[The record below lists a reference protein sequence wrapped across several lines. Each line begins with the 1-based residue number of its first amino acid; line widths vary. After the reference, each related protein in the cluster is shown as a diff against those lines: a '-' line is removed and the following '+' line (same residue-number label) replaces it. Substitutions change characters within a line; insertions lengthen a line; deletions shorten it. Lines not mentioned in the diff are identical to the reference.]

1 MNRTTKME
9 PHEQIT
15 IAEYQSTAASFR
27 EGTWDHDVSQN
38 RQALIAAMP
47 RNPGRILD
55 FGCGPGRDIVAFQA
69 EGHEAIGLDATPAF
83 VEMAKQAGSGEV
95 WQQNFLNLDLPEQF
109 FDGIFAN
116 ASLIHVPQ
124 SEMLRVLQDLYQ
136 SLVPGGAIA
145 MSLARGDGE
154 GYADRLT
161 GQRYTSFW
169 EYGTIAPLIEQAGFT
184 IAHHYYR
191 PPGLPQE
198 MQSWVAIVAHRSV

>member
-15 IAEYQSTAASFR
+15 IDEYQTTAASFR

-124 SEMLRVLQDLYQ
+124 SEMLRVLKDLWR
-136 SLVPGGAIA
+136 SLVPGGAIG

-154 GYADRLT
+154 GFADRLT

-169 EYGTIAPLIEQAGFT
+169 EYETIAPLIEQAGFT

-191 PPGLPQE
+191 PPGLPQQ
-198 MQSWVAIVAHRSV
+198 MQSWVAIVANRSA

>member
-1 MNRTTKME
+1 ME
-9 PHEQIT
+9 QHEQIT
-15 IAEYQSTAASFR
+15 IDEYQSTAASFR

-69 EGHEAIGLDATPAF
+69 EGHEVVGLDATPAF

-124 SEMLRVLQDLYQ
+124 GAMLRVLKDLHR
-136 SLVPGGAIA
+136 SLVPGGAIV

-154 GYADRLT
+154 GYANRLT

-169 EYGTIAPLIEQAGFT
+169 EYDTMAPIVEQAGLT

-198 MQSWVAIVAHRSV
+198 MQSWVAIVAHRSVESKLVE